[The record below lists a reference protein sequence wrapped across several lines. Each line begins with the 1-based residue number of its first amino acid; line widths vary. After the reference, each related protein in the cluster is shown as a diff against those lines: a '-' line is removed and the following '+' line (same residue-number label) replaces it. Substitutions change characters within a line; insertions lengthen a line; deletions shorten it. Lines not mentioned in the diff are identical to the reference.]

1 MLMKRRIRFRFFVI
15 LFGISGIIAYMYF
28 FLLSTAEAEYAFVER
43 GEIVMRAQGD
53 ALVVREE
60 RIYDLPKH
68 GRAEFSVTEGEWLEE
83 GEPLAVLFAS
93 GYDEQLLYEL
103 RELQEH
109 IFVYQRENL
118 VNYILDSDVLGL
130 QSAINESILDI
141 QLFVRDSKQSYLG
154 SKERDLRRLLTERQE
169 ILDKTASPDQY
180 LKDLYEQEAEIKRQ
194 LSQSMIEVK
203 APASGIVSFSSDGL
217 EDVLNPEAVNYI
229 AIEDVS
235 ALIGQRRVLVDQQS
249 VDRIPFVRL
258 IEPDKW
264 LVACIIIN
272 SNIFFNAGDEI
283 ELRFLDNY
291 DVFYSGRVYK
301 ILKSNEASLVVIE
314 LTDKVQAV
322 VSIRTSKVELSK
334 KISGLMVSISALI
347 EQNGVEGLKVVQG
360 NSSLFAAVEVLA
372 FGDKYA
378 IIEDVVDDTNVDLN
392 TKVILE

>member
-1 MLMKRRIRFRFFVI
+1 
-15 LFGISGIIAYMYF
+15 MYF
-28 FLLSTAEAEYAFVER
+28 FLPSTAEAEYAFVER

-60 RIYDLPKH
+60 KIYDLPKH

-229 AIEDVS
+229 AIEEVS